1 MKIFITGVSSG
12 IGKTLTMEL
21 IKLGHEVWGIARRQK
36 ELESLKNN
44 LNSTHLYLSRCDIES
59 LDNMKNVASEMKS
72 KNFIPNIVVL
82 NAAVHLQ
89 NPKNSFDLELYHK
102 SFDINLYGSL
112 FWVREFLDKFLEKNQ
127 GQFIAISSTSAFRH
141 GYGGISYSASKAA
154 LSLTF
159 RRLRIHFAKTKIKFS
174 TIYFGPIDTGSWN
187 GPKVPFLVPSAD
199 RAARYIAG
207 IFEKKGREYYFPF
220 FTTLL
225 SRSSLLL
232 PESLF
237 VFLSK
242 HLTDKYGSD

>member
-12 IGKTLTMEL
+12 IGKTLTTEL
-21 IKLGHEVWGIARRQK
+21 IKLGHEVWGVARRQE
-36 ELESLKNN
+36 ELESLKRN

-59 LDNMKNVASEMKS
+59 LDDMKNVTGEMKN
-72 KNFIPNIVVL
+72 KNFLPDIIVL

-89 NPKNSFDLELYHK
+89 NPKNNFDLELYRK
-102 SFDINLYGSL
+102 SFDINLYGAL
-112 FWVREFLDKFLEKNQ
+112 FWVKEFLDEFLKRNK

-159 RRLRIHFAKTKIKFS
+159 RRLRVHFAKTDLKFS
-174 TIYFGPIDTGSWN
+174 TVYFGPISTKLWR
-187 GPKVPFLVPSAD
+187 GPKIPVIIPSVD
-199 RAARYIAG
+199 RAAKYIVK
-207 IFEKKGREYYFPF
+207 IFNKSDGEYYFPF

-225 SRSSLLL
+225 SRFSTLL

-237 VFLSK
+237 ILFSK
-242 HLTDKYGSD
+242 HLTDKHGGD